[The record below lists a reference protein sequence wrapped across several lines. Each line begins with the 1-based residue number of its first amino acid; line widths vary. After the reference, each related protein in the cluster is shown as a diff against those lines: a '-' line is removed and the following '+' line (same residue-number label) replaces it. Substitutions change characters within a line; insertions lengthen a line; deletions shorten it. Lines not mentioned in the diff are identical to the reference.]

1 MAHLSVKMKHFS
13 ARPAAFRP
21 AAFCCAAAL
30 CLSASFSSASG
41 QSKPAASKTASAADA
56 ASTAQYNQ
64 ALNDFNAATRTSDPA
79 KVTSTITELQALE
92 KTPAYRNDPTV
103 HNLLGYLLLAQG
115 NPAAAVPELQTTV
128 ALSPNKLD
136 ARNNLGNALRQTSQY
151 DAAAAQYQYVLDHPA
166 PGGPDPA
173 RVKFNLATVLGQ
185 AGHTDESLAQFSEL
199 TAGGN
204 ADAGVYK
211 NYGFFL
217 QKAGRSA
224 DAAAALQKSAELNPK
239 DASASLSAG
248 ELYAKSG
255 QYDPAIASLT
265 KALGPQADPKLDTPA
280 EYDAYFALGES
291 YAAKGDQPQA
301 IKEFD
306 TASKLQPQNSVP
318 LYNKGVL
325 QQQAGLNADAETSY
339 RSALHLDPNN
349 VQIQTALGAL
359 LADMGD
365 TAEAV
370 SLLSAGVPNLPQNA
384 QAAPFYSR
392 LGDLYAKQKNYSDAN
407 NARLQAISLNPQ
419 DTDTRV
425 ALADSYMTQG
435 QYVSA
440 LTQYNLAA
448 EARPSDAAIQNQ
460 RGVAY
465 KNLKQYPKALA
476 AFKRAA
482 ALSPDNAQ
490 VQNNLGVL
498 YELLGKKPLAIAA
511 YKKSLTINP
520 QLAEARQN
528 LDRFSAK

>member
-1 MAHLSVKMKHFS
+1 MNTYSRCPALFLFVTTLVFAGLPGAFS
-13 ARPAAFRP
+13 QA
-21 AAFCCAAAL
+21 
-30 CLSASFSSASG
+30 
-41 QSKPAASKTASAADA
+41 KPAAVSAAGIA
-56 ASTAQYNQ
+56 ARNQYTQ
-64 ALNDFNAATRTSDPA
+64 AVNDFNTATRTSDPTKTA
-79 KVTSTITELQALE
+79 STITELQAVE
-92 KTPAYRNDPTV
+92 KLPGYQNNATV
-103 HNLLGYLLLAQG
+103 HNLLGYLYLSQG
-115 NPAAAVPELQTTV
+115 NPTAAVPELQTTV
-128 ALSPNKLD
+128 QLD
-136 ARNNLGNALRQTSQY
+136 PSNLNARNNLGNALRQTNQY
-151 DAAAAQYQYVLDHPA
+151 DAAAAQYQYVLAHPA
-166 PGGPDPA
+166 AGGPDPA

-185 AGHTDESLAQFSEL
+185 AGQTDQSLALFSEL
-199 TAGGN
+199 TASGN

-224 DAAAALQKSAELNPK
+224 DAAAALQKATDLNPK
-239 DASASLSAG
+239 DASASLNAG

-265 KALGPQADPKLDTPA
+265 KALGPQADPKLDPAA

-291 YAAKGDQPQA
+291 YAAKGDRPQA
-301 IKEFD
+301 VKEFD
-306 TASKLQPQNSVP
+306 TASTLQPQNAVP

-339 RSALHLDPNN
+339 RSALQKDPSN
-349 VQIQTALGAL
+349 VQIQTALGVL

-365 TAEAV
+365 TAEST
-370 SLLSAGVPNLPQNA
+370 SLLSAGVPKLLQNA

-392 LGDLYAKQKNYSDAN
+392 LGDDYAKQKDYADAN
-407 NARLQAISLNPQ
+407 QARLQALTLSPD

-425 ALADSYMTQG
+425 ALADSYMTQR

-440 LTQYNLAA
+440 LQQYNIAA
-448 EARPSDAAIQNQ
+448 QSRPNDAAIQNQ

-476 AFKRAA
+476 AFKQAA
-482 ALSPDNAQ
+482 HLSPTNAQ
-490 VQNNLGVL
+490 VQNNIGVV

-511 YKKSLTINP
+511 YKKALALNP

-528 LDRFSAK
+528 LVRFSAK